1 MQLVFVVWCTVW
13 LTIAI
18 RTVKSSEDMELA
30 RGIQILAPIENSIVL
45 KVNDLK
51 RILEADDIKDRFVV
65 VVSLAGA
72 VRQGKSFLLEF
83 LVQYLNAQVM
93 NSNQKS
99 H

>member
-18 RTVKSSEDMELA
+18 RTVTSSEDMELA
-30 RGIQILAPIENSIVL
+30 RGIQILAPVENSIVL

-72 VRQGKSFLLEF
+72 VRQGKSYLLEF

-93 NSNQKS
+93 KPNLKS

>member
-30 RGIQILAPIENSIVL
+30 RGIQILAPVENSIVL

-72 VRQGKSFLLEF
+72 VRQGKSYLLEF

-93 NSNQKS
+93 KPNLKS

>member
-30 RGIQILAPIENSIVL
+30 RGIQILAPVENSIVL

-93 NSNQKS
+93 NPNQKS